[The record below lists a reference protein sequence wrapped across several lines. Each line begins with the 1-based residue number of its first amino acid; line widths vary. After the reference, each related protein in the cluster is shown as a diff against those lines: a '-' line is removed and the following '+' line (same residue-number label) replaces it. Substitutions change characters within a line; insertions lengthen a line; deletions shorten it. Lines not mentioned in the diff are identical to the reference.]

1 MLDSLAS
8 QSSLVAVIVCVAT
21 ALALLLRSTQGSS
34 VRFAGF
40 AAAVGAYHGAFLA
53 AAVSGDLSRYL
64 SLRVPLAALAVVAA
78 DAFFDGILGERAYAV
93 RRRRRTLATAVL
105 IALVAV
111 TPALEIPGVVAFLAT
126 LLVGLLLVRLATL
139 LRQARRI
146 DSAAERTRLRTLAVA
161 GMVATLFNALDLLAV
176 AGLPVPT
183 AGGLIVAL
191 YVYFLS
197 QAILSSRLLDLHEL
211 LGKVLVFGSL
221 ALILAVVY
229 GFLFLWVGDRR
240 GFFLSNTLVASS
252 LILIL
257 FEPVKTRLEETA
269 TRVFFQ
275 EQQTFSRALR
285 RLVSRLMTTI
295 ELPRAFAAILDE
307 VYEAKRATHA
317 SVYLLDQRGLTF
329 TLQDHRGAEP
339 VRVLDGNSH
348 PALVAFLLKAQ
359 TPLLREALTRRLDRA
374 DGLGDDDKSAEP
386 LAQEAALV
394 AGLDALTAD
403 LVVPLRVQGNVVGF
417 LCLRDERLTEAYAS
431 DEIAALIAVAD
442 QLAINVENS
451 RLFGVLRERDRLAAL
466 GEMSAGLAHEIRN
479 PLAAIKGAAQELDP
493 RRLKGDDQELMQVII
508 DEVNRLNGVVS
519 EFLDYAR
526 PFRGTFVG
534 LSVNDAVRRT
544 AQLMQHD
551 LADMAIVVDLADDL
565 PDVNGDAERLQQV
578 LINLVLNAAEATGRR
593 GRVQLATRVVEGFR
607 DAALLGVKG
616 PTRSVEIVVKDDG
629 PGMPANVLQQIFIPF
644 FTTKDRGTGLGLA
657 LCQRIVQHHGGQI
670 EVRSVEAPARDHG
683 ATFIIRLPA
692 LPRRDKGAADDRAD
706 RADRSP
712 DTREPKSEPPR
723 DRKAEG
729 RADPRA
735 DRRDRKVK
743 EGKARERDKPPADAT
758 APSERSTSTTPR

>member
-1 MLDSLAS
+1 MFDTLAS
-8 QSSLVAVIVCVAT
+8 QSSLVAVIVCVAS
-21 ALALLLRSTQGSS
+21 AVALLLRSTQGSS

-40 AAAVGAYHGAFLA
+40 ATAVGLYHASFLA
-53 AAVSGDLSRYL
+53 AAVAGDP
-64 SLRVPLAALAVVAA
+64 SLYQSVRIPLAAGVVVAA
-78 DAFFDGILGERAYAV
+78 DSFFDGILGERSFAV
-93 RRRRRTLATAVL
+93 RRRRRTLFTAVL
-105 IALVAV
+105 IALVAL
-111 TPALEIPGVVAFLAT
+111 TPALELPGVTAALST
-126 LLVGLLLVRLATL
+126 LLVGLLWVRLAAV

-161 GMVATLFNALDLLAV
+161 GIIAALFSALDLLAL

-183 AGGLIVAL
+183 IGGMIAAL

-257 FEPVKTRLEETA
+257 FEPVKVRLEETA
-269 TRVFFQ
+269 ARVFFR
-275 EQQTFSRALR
+275 EQLTFSRGLR
-285 RLVSRLMTTI
+285 RLVPRLMTTI
-295 ELPRAFAAILDE
+295 ELPHAFAAILDE
-307 VYEAKRATHA
+307 IYEAKRATHA
-317 SVYLLDQRGLTF
+317 SIYLLDQRGVAF
-329 TLQDHRGAEP
+329 TLQDHRGPEP
-339 VRVLDGNSH
+339 VRTLDGNSH

-359 TPLLREALTRRLDRA
+359 TPLLREALTRRLA
-374 DGLGDDDKSAEP
+374 AGEGLVDDDKSQEP
-386 LAQEAALV
+386 LAQEKALV
-394 AGLDALTAD
+394 AGLDALVAD

-417 LCLRDERLTEAYAS
+417 LCLRDERLADAYAS

-493 RRLKGDDQELMQVII
+493 RKLKGDDKELMEIII

-534 LSVNDAVRRT
+534 LSVNDAVKRT

-551 LADMAIVVDLADDL
+551 LAEMQIGVELADDL
-565 PDVNGDAERLQQV
+565 PDVSGDSERLQQV
-578 LINLVLNAAEATGRR
+578 LINLVLNAAEATDRK
-593 GRVQLATRVVEGFR
+593 GRVQLTTRVVESFK
-607 DAALLGVKG
+607 DAALLGLKA

-629 PGMPANVLQQIFIPF
+629 PGVAAAVQQQIFIPF
-644 FTTKDRGTGLGLA
+644 FTTKERGTGLGLA

-683 ATFIIRLPA
+683 ATFIVRLPA
-692 LPRRDKGAADDRAD
+692 LPRRDKDKTDKPVLADDVRGAVD
-706 RADRSP
+706 KGDKKDKP
-712 DTREPKSEPPR
+712 DKSDKPDKR
-723 DRKAEG
+723 
-729 RADPRA
+729 
-735 DRRDRKVK
+735 DRRDKK
-743 EGKARERDKPPADAT
+743 KDKDPERPAPTSPP
-758 APSERSTSTTPR
+758 SR

>member
-1 MLDSLAS
+1 MLDTLAS

-21 ALALLLRSTQGSS
+21 AVALLLRSTQGSS

-40 AAAVGAYHGAFLA
+40 AAAVGGYHAAFLA
-53 AAVSGDLSRYL
+53 AAVSGDMSRYL

-78 DAFFDGILGERAYAV
+78 DAFFDGILGERARAV
-93 RRRRRTLATAVL
+93 RRRRRTLLTAVL
-105 IALVAV
+105 VALVAV
-111 TPALEIPGVVAFLAT
+111 TPALAVPGVVEGLAT
-126 LLVGLLLVRLATL
+126 LLVALLLLRLASL
-139 LRQARRI
+139 LRQAQRI
-146 DSAAERTRLRTLAVA
+146 DSLAERARLRTLAVA
-161 GMVATLFNALDLLAV
+161 GIVATVFTAIDLLAA
-176 AGLPVPT
+176 AGLPLPSV
-183 AGGLIVAL
+183 GGLMVAL

-257 FEPVKTRLEETA
+257 FEPVKARLEETA
-269 TRVFFQ
+269 TRVFFR
-275 EQQTFSRALR
+275 EQQTFSRGLR
-285 RLVSRLMTTI
+285 RLVPRLMTTI
-295 ELPRAFAAILDE
+295 ELPRAFASILDE

-317 SVYLLDQRGLTF
+317 GVYLLDQRGLTF
-329 TLQDHRGAEP
+329 TLQDHRGPEP
-339 VRVLDGNSH
+339 VRTLDGTTH

-359 TPLLREALTRRLDRA
+359 TPLLREALARRLDRGE
-374 DGLGDDDKSAEP
+374 GLGDDDKSPEP
-386 LAQEAALV
+386 MAQEAALV

-417 LCLRDERLTEAYAS
+417 LCLRDERLADAYAS
-431 DEIAALIAVAD
+431 DEIAALISVAD

-493 RRLKGDDQELMQVII
+493 KRLKGDEQELMEIII

-534 LSVNDAVRRT
+534 LSVNDAVKRT

-551 LADMAIVVDLADDL
+551 LADMEIAVDLGDDL
-565 PDVNGDAERLQQV
+565 PDVSGDAERLQQV
-578 LINLVLNAAEATGRR
+578 LINLVLNAADAMGRK
-593 GRVQLATRVVEGFR
+593 GRVHLGTRVVESFK

-616 PTRSVEIVVKDDG
+616 PTRTVEVIVRDNG

-683 ATFIIRLPA
+683 ATFVIRLPA
-692 LPRRDKGAADDRAD
+692 LPRR
-706 RADRSP
+706 
-712 DTREPKSEPPR
+712 E
-723 DRKAEG
+723 
-729 RADPRA
+729 
-735 DRRDRKVK
+735 
-743 EGKARERDKPPADAT
+743 KPPADDKAESKADPKGESKADARPEPKGKDKRSKDKKARPGEPAQER
-758 APSERSTSTTPR
+758 APPGTSTSTR

>member
-1 MLDSLAS
+1 MFDTLAS
-8 QSSLVAVIVCVAT
+8 QSSLVAVIVCVAS
-21 ALALLLRSTQGSS
+21 AVALLLRSTQGSS

-40 AAAVGAYHGAFLA
+40 AAAVGLYHAAFLA
-53 AAVSGDLSRYL
+53 AAVSGDASRYL
-64 SLRVPLAALAVVAA
+64 SARIPLAALVVVAA
-78 DAFFDGILGERAYAV
+78 DAFFDGILGERSFAV
-93 RRRRRTLATAVL
+93 RRRRRTLVTAL
-105 IALVAV
+105 GIALVAL
-111 TPALEIPGVVAFLAT
+111 TPALEIPGVTAALST
-126 LLVGLLLVRLATL
+126 LLVALLLLRLVAL

-146 DSAAERTRLRTLAVA
+146 ESAAERTRLRTLAVA
-161 GMVATLFNALDLLAV
+161 GIVATLFTTLDLLAA
-176 AGLPVPT
+176 AGLPLPLPT
-183 AGGLIVAL
+183 VGGLVVAL

-229 GFLFLWVGDRR
+229 GFVFLWVGDRR

-257 FEPVKTRLEETA
+257 FEPVKARLEETA
-269 TRVFFQ
+269 TRVFFR
-275 EQQTFSRALR
+275 EQLTFSRGLR
-285 RLVSRLMTTI
+285 RLVPRLMTTI
-295 ELPRAFAAILDE
+295 ELPHAFTSILDE
-307 VYEAKRATHA
+307 IYEAKRATHA
-317 SVYLLDQRGLTF
+317 SVYLLDQRGVAF
-329 TLQDHRGAEP
+329 TLQDHRGPEP
-339 VRVLDGNSH
+339 VRTLDGNSH

-359 TPLLREALTRRLDRA
+359 TPLLREALSRRLA
-374 DGLGDDDKSAEP
+374 AGEGFGDDDKAVEP
-386 LAQEAALV
+386 LAQDQALM
-394 AGLDALTAD
+394 AGLDALVAD

-417 LCLRDERLTEAYAS
+417 LCLRDERLADAYAA

-493 RRLKGDDQELMQVII
+493 RQLKGDDRELMEIII

-534 LSVNDAVRRT
+534 LSVNDAVKRT

-551 LADMAIVVDLADDL
+551 LADMQIVVETADDL

-578 LINLVLNAAEATGRR
+578 LINLVLNAAEATGRK
-593 GRVQLATRVVEGFR
+593 GRVQLATRVVESFK
-607 DAALLGVKG
+607 DAALLGLKA
-616 PTRSVEIVVKDDG
+616 PTRTVEIVVKDNG
-629 PGMPANVLQQIFIPF
+629 PGIPASVQQQIFIPF
-644 FTTKDRGTGLGLA
+644 FTTKERGTGLGLA
-657 LCQRIVQHHGGQI
+657 LCQRIVQHHGGQL
-670 EVRSVEAPARDHG
+670 EVRSVEAPAKDHG

-692 LPRRDKGAADDRAD
+692 LPRREKDKDKTDKPAVVDGRVDGRVDKD
-706 RADRSP
+706 
-712 DTREPKSEPPR
+712 
-723 DRKAEG
+723 KA
-729 RADPRA
+729 
-735 DRRDRKVK
+735 
-743 EGKARERDKPPADAT
+743 ERDKGDKKDKRDKKKDKDKKKD
-758 APSERSTSTTPR
+758 SEKPTSTSSR

>member
-1 MLDSLAS
+1 MFDTLAS
-8 QSSLVAVIVCVAT
+8 QSSLVAVIVCVAS
-21 ALALLLRSTQGSS
+21 AAALLLRSTQGSS

-40 AAAVGAYHGAFLA
+40 AAAVGVYHAAFLA
-53 AAVSGDLSRYL
+53 AAVAGDPSLYL
-64 SLRVPLAALAVVAA
+64 SVRIPLAALVVVAA
-78 DAFFDGILGERAYAV
+78 DAFFDGILGERSFAV
-93 RRRRRTLATAVL
+93 RRRRRTLLTAIG
-105 IALVAV
+105 IALVAM
-111 TPALEIPGVVAFLAT
+111 TPALEIPGVTAALST
-126 LLVGLLLVRLATL
+126 LLVALLLLRLAAL

-161 GMVATLFNALDLLAV
+161 GMVATLFTTLDLLAA
-176 AGLPVPT
+176 AGLPLPT
-183 AGGLIVAL
+183 IGGLVVAL

-229 GFLFLWVGDRR
+229 GFVFLWVGDRR

-257 FEPVKTRLEETA
+257 FEPVKARLEETA
-269 TRVFFQ
+269 TRVFFR
-275 EQQTFSRALR
+275 EQLTFSRGLR
-285 RLVSRLMTTI
+285 RLVPRLMTTI
-295 ELPRAFAAILDE
+295 ELPHAFTSILDE
-307 VYEAKRATHA
+307 IYEAKRATHA
-317 SVYLLDQRGLTF
+317 SVYLLDQRGVAF
-329 TLQDHRGAEP
+329 TLHDHRGPEP
-339 VRVLDGNSH
+339 VRTLDGNSH

-359 TPLLREALTRRLDRA
+359 TPLLREALSRRLA
-374 DGLGDDDKSAEP
+374 AGEGLGDDDKAQEP
-386 LAQEAALV
+386 LAQDQALM
-394 AGLDALTAD
+394 AGLDALVAD

-417 LCLRDERLTEAYAS
+417 LCLRDERLADAYAA

-493 RRLKGDDQELMQVII
+493 RTLKGDDRELMEIII
-508 DEVNRLNGVVS
+508 DEVNRLNGVVT

-526 PFRGTFVG
+526 PFRGTFIG

-551 LADMAIVVDLADDL
+551 LADMQIVVDTADDL

-578 LINLVLNAAEATGRR
+578 LINLVLNAAEATGRK
-593 GRVQLATRVVEGFR
+593 GRVQLVTRVVETFK
-607 DAALLGVKG
+607 DAALLGLKA
-616 PTRSVEIVVKDDG
+616 PTRTVEIAVKDDG
-629 PGMPANVLQQIFIPF
+629 PGIPGGVQQQIFIPF
-644 FTTKDRGTGLGLA
+644 FTTKERGTGLGLA

-670 EVRSVEAPARDHG
+670 EVRSVEAPAKDHG

-692 LPRRDKGAADDRAD
+692 LPRREKDKDKTDKPAIV
-706 RADRSP
+706 
-712 DTREPKSEPPR
+712 
-723 DRKAEG
+723 EG
-729 RADPRA
+729 RVDGKSDARGDGKS
-735 DRRDRKVK
+735 DKK
-743 EGKARERDKPPADAT
+743 EKKDKKKDKKKEPEKPP
-758 APSERSTSTTPR
+758 STSTR

>member
-1 MLDSLAS
+1 MFDTLAS
-8 QSSLVAVIVCVAT
+8 QSSLVAVIVCVAS
-21 ALALLLRSTQGSS
+21 AAALLLRSTQGSS

-40 AAAVGAYHGAFLA
+40 AAAVGVYHAAFLA
-53 AAVSGDLSRYL
+53 AAVSGDASRYL
-64 SLRVPLAALAVVAA
+64 SVRIPLAALVVVAA
-78 DAFFDGILGERAYAV
+78 DAFFDGILGERAFTV
-93 RRRRRTLATAVL
+93 RRRRRTLLTAIG
-105 IALVAV
+105 IALVAL
-111 TPALEIPGVVAFLAT
+111 TPALEIPGVTAALST
-126 LLVGLLLVRLATL
+126 LLVALLLLRLAAL

-161 GMVATLFNALDLLAV
+161 GMVATLFTTLDLLAA
-176 AGLPVPT
+176 AGFPLPSI
-183 AGGLIVAL
+183 GGLVVAL

-240 GFFLSNTLVASS
+240 GLFLSNTLVASS

-257 FEPVKTRLEETA
+257 FEPVKARLEETA
-269 TRVFFQ
+269 TRVFFR
-275 EQQTFSRALR
+275 EQLTFSRGLR
-285 RLVSRLMTTI
+285 RLVPRLMTTI
-295 ELPRAFAAILDE
+295 ELPHAFASILDE
-307 VYEAKRATHA
+307 IYEAKRATHA
-317 SVYLLDQRGLTF
+317 SVYLLDQRGVAF
-329 TLQDHRGAEP
+329 TLQDHRGPEP
-339 VRVLDGNSH
+339 VRTLDGNSH

-359 TPLLREALTRRLDRA
+359 TPLLREALSRRLA
-374 DGLGDDDKSAEP
+374 AGEGLGDDDKAQEP
-386 LAQEAALV
+386 LAQDKALM
-394 AGLDALTAD
+394 AGLDALVAD

-417 LCLRDERLTEAYAS
+417 LCLRDERLADAYAA

-493 RRLKGDDQELMQVII
+493 KQLKGDDRELMEIII

-534 LSVNDAVRRT
+534 LSVNDAVKRT

-551 LADMAIVVDLADDL
+551 LAEMQIAVEVADDL
-565 PDVNGDAERLQQV
+565 PDINGDAERLQQV
-578 LINLVLNAAEATGRR
+578 LINLVLNAAEATGRK
-593 GRVQLATRVVEGFR
+593 GRVQLSTRVVESFK
-607 DAALLGVKG
+607 DAALLGLKA
-616 PTRSVEIVVKDDG
+616 PTRTVEIVVKDNG
-629 PGMPANVLQQIFIPF
+629 PGMPGSVQQQIFIPF
-644 FTTKDRGTGLGLA
+644 FTTKERGTGLGLA

-670 EVRSVEAPARDHG
+670 EVRSVEAPAKDHG

-692 LPRRDKGAADDRAD
+692 LPRREKEKDKTDKPTVVDARADGRTDAKNDKGDKKD
-706 RADRSP
+706 
-712 DTREPKSEPPR
+712 K
-723 DRKAEG
+723 K
-729 RADPRA
+729 
-735 DRRDRKVK
+735 KK
-743 EGKARERDKPPADAT
+743 EKEKEKKKDADKPT
-758 APSERSTSTTPR
+758 STSSR